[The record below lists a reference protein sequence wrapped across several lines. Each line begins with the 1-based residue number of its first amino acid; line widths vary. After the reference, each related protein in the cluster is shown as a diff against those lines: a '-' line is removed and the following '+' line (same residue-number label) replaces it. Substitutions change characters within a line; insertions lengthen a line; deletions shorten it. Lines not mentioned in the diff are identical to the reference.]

1 MSVIEVMASIFWF
14 MLLVAWFWLMIV
26 VISDIFR
33 DHALSGWAE
42 ALWCIFVILAPWL
55 GVLVYLIARGRSM
68 NERAQRAHEESEHAF
83 RQYVR
88 EAAATGPSVAE
99 ELGKLADLR
108 DRGAITPAGVPS
120 PAGARSGCDPPE
132 YAAPGGPAPAPR
144 PKPSTVY
151 AHGAPTC

>member
-1 MSVIEVMASIFWF
+1 MSFLEVMASIFWF

-33 DHALSGWAE
+33 DHALSGWAK
-42 ALWCIFVILAPWL
+42 ALWCIFVILLPWI
-55 GVLVYLIARGRSM
+55 GILVYLIARGRSM
-68 NERAQRAHEESEHAF
+68 GERSLRAREESEHAF

-108 DRGAITPAGVPS
+108 DRGAITPADYESAKAKLLGPTGVPG
-120 PAGARSGCDPPE
+120 PGAQPPQPSSGS
-132 YAAPGGPAPAPR
+132 AA
-144 PKPSTVY
+144 
-151 AHGAPTC
+151 

>member
-1 MSVIEVMASIFWF
+1 MSVVEVMVSIFWF

-33 DHALSGWAE
+33 DHALSGWAK

-55 GVLVYLIARGRSM
+55 GVLVYLIARGKSM
-68 NERAQRAHEESEHAF
+68 GERTQRAHQESEHAF

-88 EAAATGPSVAE
+88 EAATTGPSMAE

-108 DRGAITPAGVPS
+108 DRGAITPADYENAKAKLLGPTGVPG
-120 PAGARSGCDPPE
+120 PGAQPPQPSSGS
-132 YAAPGGPAPAPR
+132 AA
-144 PKPSTVY
+144 
-151 AHGAPTC
+151 